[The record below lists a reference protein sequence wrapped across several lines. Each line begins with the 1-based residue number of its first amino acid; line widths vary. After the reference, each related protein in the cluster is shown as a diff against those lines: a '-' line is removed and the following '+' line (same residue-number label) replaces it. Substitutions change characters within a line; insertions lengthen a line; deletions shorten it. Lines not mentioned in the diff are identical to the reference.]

1 MLNLI
6 PLPYRILGIFFILLG
21 VFSVGY
27 LKGSNNAEAKYE
39 QKLADAKEAYAELE
53 KTKNKVV
60 EKIVTEYV
68 DKIINVTKWRTKNVT
83 VTEVVPSDCSLNNGW
98 VHVHDAS
105 VAGRSAESTLAA
117 DGTSS
122 GIETPEA
129 LATIVDNYGI
139 CTQNSEKLKSLQQ
152 YVKDQQKIIEEYNK
166 KND

>member
-6 PLPYRILGIFFILLG
+6 PLPYRILGIIFILLG
-21 VFSVGY
+21 TFAIGY
-27 LKGSNNAEAKYE
+27 QKGSNNAEAKYE

-53 KTKNKVV
+53 KVKNKVV
-60 EKIVTEYV
+60 EKIVTQYV
-68 DKIINVTKWRTKNVT
+68 DKIVYVTKWRTKNVT

-105 VAGRSAESTLAA
+105 VAGRSADTTLAA

-139 CTQNSEKLKSLQQ
+139 CAENAEKLKALQQ